1 MLECSC
7 LYFKETDMYFRAQC
21 WNCFSNIVAQTLAP
35 LSKYFSISIQEI
47 KSQPLSP
54 SHSHPLPPIF
64 HEKQPTPTHFSR
76 KVTHSYPFFDNN
88 DPLSPIFQEK
98 NPFPLIF
105 RQKRPTPTHF
115 LTKTTHS
122 HSFFDK
128 NVHLP
133 AISDRKRPTPTIL
146 ILFATDL
153 PPKQPV
159 FTSFPTTTDFPS
171 SLPLMH

>member
-21 WNCFSNIVAQTLAP
+21 WNCFSNIVAQILAP

-88 DPLSPIFQEK
+88 DPLSPIFQE
-98 NPFPLIF
+98 NAPFPRNF
-105 RQKRPTPTHF
+105 EEKRRTFTHF
-115 LTKTTHS
+115 STQTSPS
-122 HSFFDK
+122 HPFLIEKDPLLPSFNKSNTITPIFQQ
-128 NVHLP
+128 
-133 AISDRKRPTPTIL
+133 KRPTPTIL
-146 ILFATDL
+146 ILFPTDL
-153 PPKQPV
+153 PPK
-159 FTSFPTTTDFPS
+159 
-171 SLPLMH
+171 